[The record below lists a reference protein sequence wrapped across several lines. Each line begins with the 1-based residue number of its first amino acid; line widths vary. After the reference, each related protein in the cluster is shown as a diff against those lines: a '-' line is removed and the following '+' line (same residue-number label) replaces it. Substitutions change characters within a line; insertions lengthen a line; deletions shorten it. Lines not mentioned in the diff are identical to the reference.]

1 MGQDSLVSSV
11 DVSIEV
17 EADGGCVVKLQ
28 TSTWGLNVRASAAEF
43 MRLAMIRQADW
54 NSRESLT
61 VGESV
66 GARAFWSSDG
76 QSAIVAIGSDDET
89 WDAAFTVPVLVV
101 DEIVRLAA
109 SHV

>member
-1 MGQDSLVSSV
+1 VVSSV
-11 DVSIEV
+11 DVSIDV

-28 TSTWGLNVRASAAEF
+28 TTTWELNVRASAAEF
-43 MRLAMIRQADW
+43 MRLATIRQADW

-76 QSAIVAIGSDDET
+76 QMATVSVGTDDET
-89 WDAAFTVPVLVV
+89 WDVAFTVPVHVV

-109 SHV
+109 SHA